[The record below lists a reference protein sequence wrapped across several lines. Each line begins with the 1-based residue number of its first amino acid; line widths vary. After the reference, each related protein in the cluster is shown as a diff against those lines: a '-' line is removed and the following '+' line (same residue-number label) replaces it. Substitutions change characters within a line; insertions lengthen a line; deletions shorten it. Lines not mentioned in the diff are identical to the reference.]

1 METYNGLPLLKISLE
16 SDEHGVDKISL
27 VDFPAIEENWLAF
40 SKGKTVDEFLF
51 ATLSQQ
57 KLAGPLL
64 IPNIKILREDKE
76 GNRFYV
82 TFPKEVISEIAERFN
97 KNLNGA
103 NWNVDHNQNEQVKDV
118 YVSENWIV
126 DDSQFDKSRKYGHTM
141 PVGTWYGI
149 VKVDNE
155 TIWKEK
161 IESGELRGFSVELLS
176 GLQLSID
183 RTIQNELYESH
194 VDGIL
199 DTLGEDIQPTWLEA
213 LSVDVEEDELSLSH
227 EEILN
232 LAISSDADA
241 DSVLDVND
249 GNKGKWLVRYRYNGP
264 RDSKNRTFCA
274 RLLSYQGT
282 NTVFRK
288 EDIRSMSLSTTNKEF
303 GDYNIFWYKGSYGC
317 RHKWQRVIFYED
329 FEDDE
334 TRKVGA
340 VPKVTRNISDRR
352 ATKVNLKNQ
361 NKMAEKFATVT
372 DLPKE
377 ERIVGAQVDNADGE
391 YVVDEVKY
399 MVADGVITEVIEEVV
414 EGESKEDKPE
424 IDSELLSKFMSD
436 VLSWMAEKD
445 AQIEGLVSKVSGA
458 DDTSNEQFSKL
469 TEGVE
474 ALTVM
479 LSLIPAKK
487 SDDSVEEV
495 AGTIATA
502 LQKIK
507 AQGSVHA

>member
-16 SDEHGVDKISL
+16 SDIHGVDKISL

-40 SKGKTVDEFLF
+40 SKGKTVDEYLF
-51 ATLSQQ
+51 AHLAEQ

-64 IPNIKILREDKE
+64 IPDIKILREDKE

-82 TFPKEVISEIAERFN
+82 EFPKNVIKQIAERFN
-97 KNLNGA
+97 KNLNGGK
-103 NWNVDHNQNEQVKDV
+103 WNIDHNENELVEDV
-118 YVSENWIV
+118 YVSENWII
-126 DDSQFDKSRKYGHTM
+126 DDSNFDKSKKFGHNL

-149 VKVDNE
+149 VKVDNSE
-155 TIWKEK
+155 VWENK
-161 IESGELRGFSVELLS
+161 IVSGELKGFSVELLS

-183 RTIQNELYESH
+183 RTIQNDLYESH
-194 VDGIL
+194 VESIL
-199 DTLGEDIQPTWLEA
+199 DTLGETVGEHWREA
-213 LSVDVEEDELSLSH
+213 LSIDISDDEELLDSDNALSL
-227 EEILN
+227 
-232 LAISSDADA
+232 AIQSDPDA
-241 DSVLDVND
+241 DSSLDVND
-249 GNKGKWLVRYRYNGP
+249 GNRGKWLVRYKYKGP

-274 RLLSYQGT
+274 SLLEFQGT

-288 EDIRSMSLSTTNKEF
+288 EDINQMSFTTSNPEF
-303 GDYNIFWYKGSYGC
+303 GTYSIFRYKGSFGC
-317 RHKWQRVIFYED
+317 RHKWQRVIFFND

-334 TRKVGA
+334 TRKVGS
-340 VPKVTRNISDRR
+340 VPRVTRNINDKE

-361 NKMAEKFATVT
+361 NKMANQKFATIT
-372 DLPKE
+372 ELPLE
-377 ERIVGAQVDNADGE
+377 ERIVGASVDNENGE
-391 YVVDEVKY
+391 FEVEGVKYIVVD
-399 MVADGVITEVIEEVV
+399 GLITEVVSEIV
-414 EGESKEDKPE
+414 EGEDKPE

-474 ALTVM
+474 ALSVM
-479 LSLIPAKK
+479 LSLIPSTVSA
-487 SDDSVEEV
+487 SDTVESQ

-502 LQKIK
+502 LAKIK
-507 AQGSVHA
+507 AQGSVGR